1 MKKILF
7 ALSLLAVIGCML
19 CLAYNMIMISDKKI
33 VVDINKEYEEYMILI
48 YDEQPEETLV
58 DQIGEYV
65 TVDFP
70 FFVTR
75 FSDELKC
82 KVTYPDLQSYW
93 IENQEELL
101 ELNEEELCSRLLKAC
116 KTVDKKTVTI
126 TFPATY
132 DNGFLLL
139 DSDCFEYQN
148 ALSGG
153 LQELA
158 VERFSELL
166 DEMYA
171 EVEE

>member
-1 MKKILF
+1 MKKKLS
-7 ALSLLAVIGCML
+7 ALLMLAIVIGTFCF
-19 CLAYNMIMISDKKI
+19 AYGKI
-33 VVDINKEYEEYMILI
+33 FVSEKRIVINLDKEYEEYIELI

-58 DQIGEYV
+58 DKIEAYV
-65 TVDFP
+65 TVDYP

-82 KVTYPDLQSYW
+82 EVTYPDLKSYW

-101 ELNEEELCSRLLKAC
+101 ELTEKQLKSRLIEAC
-116 KTVDKKTVTI
+116 ENVNKKTVTI
-126 TFPATY
+126 TFPAKY

-139 DSDCFEYQN
+139 DSDCFEYQD
-148 ALSGG
+148 AVSGG
-153 LQELA
+153 LLGFA
-158 VERFSELL
+158 AERYSELL

>member
-1 MKKILF
+1 MI
-7 ALSLLAVIGCML
+7 VIGGGYF
-19 CLAYNMIMISDKKI
+19 AYNEILVSDEKI
-33 VVDINKEYEEYMILI
+33 VVNIDKEYEEYMILI

-58 DQIGEYV
+58 DQIGEYA
-65 TVDFP
+65 TIDFP

-82 KVTYPDLQSYW
+82 EVTYPDLKSYCLD
-93 IENQEELL
+93 NQEELL

-116 KTVDKKTVTI
+116 ENADKKTVTI

-139 DSDCFEYQN
+139 DSDCFEYQD
-148 ALSGG
+148 AVTGG
-153 LQELA
+153 LLGLA
-158 VERFSELL
+158 AERYSELL

-171 EVEE
+171 EVEK